1 MSRYTQVII
10 ETPKGSHQKFD
21 YEPKSGSFLLSKL
34 MPAGMVFPFD
44 FGFLPGT
51 VGDDGD
57 PLDVMLISELNTFTG
72 CGVGCRIIGGI
83 KAQQRKKNG
92 KITRND
98 RFIAVPEISLTYAKL
113 NSLKDIPEKLLKEIE
128 QFFVGYNLQAGKS
141 FKIQGHINQDAALK
155 LIDKGRR
162 NNNDKQKLIQL
173 FLPVTNSP
181 SADKKLEALEQKLIK
196 NFGGLSIY
204 AQNPVSGSWRKKGQL
219 EKDKMMVFEVMVP
232 VFNEKFWKKLKTS
245 LEKQF
250 GQKEIL
256 IRSLDIGMIK

>member
-10 ETPKGSHQKFD
+10 ETPKGSHQKFN

-72 CGVGCRIIGGI
+72 CMVGCRIIGGI

-113 NSLKDIPEKLLKEIE
+113 NFIKGYTRKTIE
-128 QFFVGYNLQAGKS
+128 
-141 FKIQGHINQDAALK
+141 
-155 LIDKGRR
+155 R
-162 NNNDKQKLIQL
+162 N
-173 FLPVTNSP
+173 
-181 SADKKLEALEQKLIK
+181 
-196 NFGGLSIY
+196 
-204 AQNPVSGSWRKKGQL
+204 
-219 EKDKMMVFEVMVP
+219 
-232 VFNEKFWKKLKTS
+232 
-245 LEKQF
+245 
-250 GQKEIL
+250 
-256 IRSLDIGMIK
+256 